1 MNASTQE
8 AVGRVAAVVVSFNRK
23 VLLAECINA
32 LLGQSHVPD
41 KVFIIDNASTDD
53 TGAYLTSMGLRA
65 DPRVHYVQLERNI
78 GGAGGFS
85 KGIDVAYQEG
95 FDWIWIMDDDAEP
108 AVDALEALVEA
119 RLSRPDVDAFAN
131 LKLDADRN
139 IEEHHTG
146 DITPCGKLMNFL
158 DRSGSASV
166 QGKSDAIVSVSH
178 SSFVGVLISR
188 AVVASVGLPRS
199 EFFIHLDDL
208 EYCTRIKDAGFR
220 MLLVPGS
227 VVVHKNAA
235 RAVGGGRGR
244 VGDPVQMDRL
254 WITYYGIR
262 NAVWYKKTY
271 CSTASALIL
280 ALYLSA
286 KFGLGIVLFRDN
298 KLVRLR
304 FRFASILDGLRGTF
318 DNDKPKRLL
327 ERVK

>member
-108 AVDALEALVEA
+108 AVDALEILVEA

-139 IEEHHTG
+139 IQVGHSGEVL
-146 DITPCGKLMNFL
+146 PCGGLTETIRPT
-158 DRSGSASV
+158 DDSTGGIS
-166 QGKSDAIVSVSH
+166 SDGVADISF
-178 SSFVGVLISR
+178 SSFVGLLLSHKIVDTVGFPR
-188 AVVASVGLPRS
+188 A
-199 EFFIHLDDL
+199 EFFIHNDDL
-208 EYCTRIKDAGFR
+208 EFCTRIKAAGHR
-220 MLLVPGS
+220 MLLVPKS
-227 VVVHKNAA
+227 VVIHKNAA
-235 RAVGGGRGR
+235 RHVGERSGKVADAV
-244 VGDPVQMDRL
+244 PLEKL

-262 NAVWYKKTY
+262 NLVWYKKTY